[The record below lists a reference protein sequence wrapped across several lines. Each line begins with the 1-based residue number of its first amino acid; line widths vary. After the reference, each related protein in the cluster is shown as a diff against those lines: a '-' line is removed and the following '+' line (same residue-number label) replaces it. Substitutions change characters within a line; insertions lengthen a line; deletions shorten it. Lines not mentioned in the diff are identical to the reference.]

1 LELKPHRGRAV
12 AHLVLR
18 WCSFILAPGAV
29 ARLRRSDYDV
39 YHIYRIERCP
49 SPAARPPNPAKES
62 STPRPARCGGSRERI
77 VDAASRALR
86 RSGVRGVSVAEIMK
100 EAGLTHGG
108 FYAHFPSRDA
118 LVAEA
123 LAHAGATSSEAIG
136 AYMAQLTKGAGTS
149 PFRAF
154 VESYLAA
161 AHVQDRENGCPVPSV
176 CQEASRQVPEV
187 GDAARAVIR
196 SLHKRVVQVLP
207 KTVPRHKRVVQ
218 VLPKT
223 VPRGAAWTIAST
235 LVGAVQLSRAM
246 GETAEGRAVLA
257 SARAELLSRYD
268 T

>member
-1 LELKPHRGRAV
+1 MPLTGRKA
-12 AHLVLR
+12 
-18 WCSFILAPGAV
+18 SQ
-29 ARLRRSDYDV
+29 
-39 YHIYRIERCP
+39 
-49 SPAARPPNPAKES
+49 
-62 STPRPARCGGSRERI
+62 SRERI

-176 CQEASRQVPEV
+176 CQEASRQAPEV

-207 KTVPRHKRVVQ
+207 KTVPRA
-218 VLPKT
+218 
-223 VPRGAAWTIAST
+223 AAWTIAST

-257 SARAELLSRYD
+257 SARSELLSRYD
-268 T
+268 A

>member
-1 LELKPHRGRAV
+1 LLIWFSGGVHSFWPRGR
-12 AHLVLR
+12 LR
-18 WCSFILAPGAV
+18 AFAGQ
-29 ARLRRSDYDV
+29 
-39 YHIYRIERCP
+39 
-49 SPAARPPNPAKES
+49 
-62 STPRPARCGGSRERI
+62 
-77 VDAASRALR
+77 
-86 RSGVRGVSVAEIMK
+86 IMLSIICT
-100 EAGLTHGG
+100 G
-108 FYAHFPSRDA
+108 SRDA

-136 AYMAQLTKGAGTS
+136 ANMARLTKGAGAS

-196 SLHKRVVQVLP
+196 SLHKRVLQVMP
-207 KTVPRHKRVVQ
+207 KTVPRA
-218 VLPKT
+218 
-223 VPRGAAWTIAST
+223 AAWTIAST

-257 SARAELLSRYD
+257 SARSELLSRYD
-268 T
+268 A